1 MNGFAV
7 GLASDAV
14 DEDEVFEG
22 LADFAMMHELEA
34 VDIGHAVAE
43 AASELDHFGEV
54 GVRIWVVDASIF
66 EILNHEFV
74 RFHNHTTADG
84 FAGELVGDM
93 FELIIYCAVDL
104 RDGVVKKRK
113 RRFREDDCGNAL
125 GVALG
130 IVAELGDLLFSVDFG
145 EFIIMKLGVATL
157 GVREDTDRGE
167 ELVQAFERAKRNRP
181 IFGNGVVVGVDFDGI
196 APMNAVGDG
205 HGKEEDGM
213 AGEFRKSGS
222 GVKKEEMMIIELFE
236 LHDFRFDDA
245 LAVAQGLTS
254 GAKIGFCGGVS
265 AVAEFLNYF
274 LELMEIEVGVF
285 FDVLRLD

>member
-7 GLASDAV
+7 SLAGDAV

-22 LADFAMMHELEA
+22 LADFAMVHELEA
-34 VDIGHAVAE
+34 VDISHAVAE

-74 RFHNHTTADG
+74 RFHNHTAADG

-93 FELIIYCAVDL
+93 LELIIYCAVDL
-104 RDGVVKKRK
+104 GNGVVKKGEG
-113 RRFREDDCGNAL
+113 RFREDDGGNAL

-130 IVAELGDLLFSVDFG
+130 IVAELGDLLFGIDFG

-157 GVREDTDRGE
+157 GVREDIDRGE

-181 IFGNGVVVGVDFDGI
+181 VFGN
-196 APMNAVGDG
+196 
-205 HGKEEDGM
+205 
-213 AGEFRKSGS
+213 
-222 GVKKEEMMIIELFE
+222 
-236 LHDFRFDDA
+236 
-245 LAVAQGLTS
+245 
-254 GAKIGFCGGVS
+254 
-265 AVAEFLNYF
+265 
-274 LELMEIEVGVF
+274 
-285 FDVLRLD
+285 